1 MILSPSISLSGRVGN
16 YDIQMRIGI
25 IHNYYRSK
33 IPSGENLTVD
43 QIATNLRDLGHT
55 VSFYSE
61 TSDRYNKNLRVQA
74 LRIFHLFLPIQ
85 NKKFRKWIYEQDAIQ
100 IHNYFPLIGR
110 FELKAMSQS
119 NIRITRVIHNYRKTC
134 LSGNHFRNSTDCQ
147 KCSLQKFR
155 SGIINRC
162 YQKSFWKSLVVS
174 KISKKIN
181 NFELARISHFVAISE
196 YVQKYLVQ
204 MGVAPEKIW
213 LIPNGIGPLPRINEN
228 AKEILL
234 VSRLE
239 PEKGISLAI
248 ETWQE
253 YSELPKLNIV
263 GTGSLYDYVSK
274 STAQLANVEFHG
286 ALNAAEVE
294 SVAAKCQTLLAPL
307 SWQEP
312 FGRTLVEAL
321 SRGQAIVATRKGIA
335 SFIVQEDVN
344 GFFCEMNAKSLMSA
358 IVRSQDLDFKN
369 QVSYSTAIWKNS
381 FSTDVIIQ
389 FWKNF
394 YNSAL
399 GHNVQ

>member
-1 MILSPSISLSGRVGN
+1 
-16 YDIQMRIGI
+16 
-25 IHNYYRSK
+25 
-33 IPSGENLTVD
+33 
-43 QIATNLRDLGHT
+43 
-55 VSFYSE
+55 
-61 TSDRYNKNLRVQA
+61 
-74 LRIFHLFLPIQ
+74 
-85 NKKFRKWIYEQDAIQ
+85 
-100 IHNYFPLIGR
+100 
-110 FELKAMSQS
+110 
-119 NIRITRVIHNYRKTC
+119 
-134 LSGNHFRNSTDCQ
+134 
-147 KCSLQKFR
+147 
-155 SGIINRC
+155 
-162 YQKSFWKSLVVS
+162 
-174 KISKKIN
+174 
-181 NFELARISHFVAISE
+181 
-196 YVQKYLVQ
+196 